1 MENDNINKIFN
12 SALTLHQNGNLNEA
26 KFLLEKILTSL
37 PKHLPS
43 IFLLGTLSA
52 QIQEYQTAIE
62 LLTKSIKIKPEFIEA
77 HNNLGNVFQE
87 LGRNKE
93 AVSCYQRAIK
103 LNPEYVEAQ
112 YNLGK
117 VFQELGKNKQAMS
130 VYQKAIQIDFKYIKA
145 HNNLGNVFQE
155 LGRNK
160 EAVSCYQRAIKLNPE
175 YAEAHNNL
183 GNVFQEL
190 GRNKEA
196 VSCYQRA
203 IKLNP
208 EYAEAHYNLGF
219 VYQEL
224 GRNKEAVSCYQRAIK
239 LNPEYAEAHY
249 NLGTAYQELGKYQKA
264 MSVYQKAIQIDFKYI
279 KAHNNLGLVY
289 QELGK
294 YQEAVSCYQRAIKL
308 NPEYAEALNN
318 IGRVQLAIG
327 DFENGWIGHE
337 FRNNG
342 IKEVYELLGIKDKK
356 IWNGKKFDGT
366 LVVHG
371 EQGIGDEILY
381 SSMFPDLVNYHDNL
395 IITTD
400 SRLIPIMQRSFP
412 KVNFINRYNN
422 NLSNK
427 NNSST
432 HILAGSLGR
441 IFRNSLTDFKKDKQQ
456 WLVPSPKKC
465 DNFKKSLSNLNKYK
479 VGISWR
485 SSGLKSSERSISL
498 TQFAS
503 IFPKHNFEIINLEYG
518 DIHFE
523 KNMLEKKK
531 KRKLIYFDDL
541 DYKNDLEGLAALIK
555 NCDLVVSVANA
566 TAHLSG
572 AIGMQTLVMV
582 PAEPQWYWYSEN
594 KESIWYPNTQL
605 FRKKIKEE
613 WADVL
618 NMIKEE
624 ILLKYKNN

>member
-26 KFLLEKILTSL
+26 KILLKKILTSL

-87 LGRNKE
+87 LGKNKE

-117 VFQELGKNKQAMS
+117 VFQELGKNK
-130 VYQKAIQIDFKYIKA
+130 
-145 HNNLGNVFQE
+145 E
-155 LGRNK
+155 
-160 EAVSCYQRAIKLNPE
+160 
-175 YAEAHNNL
+175 
-183 GNVFQEL
+183 
-190 GRNKEA
+190 
-196 VSCYQRA
+196 
-203 IKLNP
+203 
-208 EYAEAHYNLGF
+208 
-219 VYQEL
+219 
-224 GRNKEAVSCYQRAIK
+224 
-239 LNPEYAEAHY
+239 
-249 NLGTAYQELGKYQKA
+249 A

-294 YQEAVSCYQRAIKL
+294 YQDAVSCYQRAIKL
-308 NPEYAEALNN
+308 NPEYVEALNN
-318 IGRVQLAIG
+318 IGRVQLAIR

-342 IKEVYELLGIKDKK
+342 IKEVYALLGIKDKK

-366 LVVHG
+366 LVVHA

-582 PAEPQWYWYSEN
+582 PAEPQWYWHSEN

>member
-1 MENDNINKIFN
+1 MEKDKIDKIFN
-12 SALTLHQNGNLNEA
+12 SALKLHQNGSLKEA
-26 KFLLEKILTSL
+26 EILLKNILTSF
-37 PKHLPS
+37 PKHLHS

-52 QIQEYQTAIE
+52 QVQEYQTAIE
-62 LLTKSIKIKPEFIEA
+62 LLKQAIKIKPEFIEA
-77 HNNLGNVFQE
+77 HNNLGNAFQE
-87 LGRNKE
+87 LGKYQE
-93 AVSCYQRAIK
+93 AASCYQRAIK

-117 VFQELGKNKQAMS
+117 VFQELGKYQEAAS
-130 VYQKAIQIDFKYIKA
+130 VYQKVIQIDFKYIKA

-155 LGRNK
+155 LGKNQEAESCYRRAIQLNPEYAEAYNNLANVLQEMDKNK
-160 EAVSCYQRAIKLNPE
+160 EAVSCYRRAIQLNPE
-175 YAEAHNNL
+175 Y
-183 GNVFQEL
+183 V
-190 GRNKEA
+190 
-196 VSCYQRA
+196 
-203 IKLNP
+203 
-208 EYAEAHYNLGF
+208 EAHYNLGF

-224 GRNKEAVSCYQRAIK
+224 GKNQEAESCYRRAIK
-239 LNPEYAEAHY
+239 LNPEYVEAHY
-249 NLGTAYQELGKYQKA
+249 NLGFVYQELGKYQEA
-264 MSVYQKAIQIDFKYI
+264 ASVYQKVIQIDFKYI

-294 YQEAVSCYQRAIKL
+294 YQEAVSCYRRAIKL
-308 NPEYAEALNN
+308 NPEYVEALSN

-327 DFENGWIGHE
+327 DYENGWIGHE

-342 IKEVYELLGIKDKK
+342 MKEVYELLGIKDKK

-400 SRLIPIMQRSFP
+400 GRLIPIMQRSFP
-412 KVNFINRYNN
+412 KVNFINRYND

-427 NNSST
+427 NNSSI

-441 IFRNSLTDFKKDKQQ
+441 IFRNSLTDFKKDKHQ
-456 WLVPSPKKC
+456 WLVPSPTKC

-485 SSGLKSSERSISL
+485 SSGLKSIERSISL
-498 TQFAS
+498 TQLAS
-503 IFPKHNFEIINLEYG
+503 IFPKKNFEIINLEYG

-541 DYKNDLEGLAALIK
+541 DYKNDMEGLAALMK

-572 AIGMQTLVMV
+572 AIGMQTLVLV
-582 PAEPQWYWYSEN
+582 PNEPQWYWHSEN

-605 FRKKIKEE
+605 FRKKIKDE
-613 WADVL
+613 WTDVL
-618 NMIKEE
+618 NTIKEE
-624 ILLKYKNN
+624 ILLNYKNN